1 MHVPAS
7 VLPPPDAYRYWP
19 QGEFVFY
26 GAQKNI
32 VRLIFYKTQF
42 TAVETQEL
50 QLFKAQL
57 SSFINPSYFLHLPD
71 AEILRVLLGCKF
83 NFKQAAQGL
92 VASYRW
98 KTEVVPESYLS
109 LWGRVQG
116 VLETG
121 AIYVHG
127 RDHRFRPILIVNL
140 ERLDLKRHSVEE
152 YRNLLCFTLE
162 FILSHMLLLGQIEN
176 WVVLTDLCKI
186 GLSSIPR
193 SVRLK

>member
-1 MHVPAS
+1 MQVPAS
-7 VLPPPDAYRYWP
+7 FLPPLDAYRYWP
-19 QGEFVFY
+19 HGEYVSY
-26 GAQKNI
+26 GSQKNI

-42 TAVETQEL
+42 TAVENQEL
-50 QLFKAQL
+50 QRFKAQL
-57 SSFINPSYFLHLPD
+57 SSLIDPSYFQHLHD
-71 AEILRVLLGCKF
+71 AELLRVLLGCNF
-83 NFKQAAQGL
+83 NFKTAAQGL

-98 KTEVVPESYLS
+98 TTEVVPESYLS
-109 LWGRVQG
+109 LWDKVQG
-116 VLETG
+116 VLRTG

-127 RDHRFRPILIVNL
+127 RDHRFRPILVVNL
-140 ERLDLKRHSVEE
+140 ERLDLKRHSVES

-162 FILSHMLLLGQIEN
+162 FIVSHMLLPGQIEN